1 MHELSNLCSPLWV
14 AIKKLSIRY
23 QVSYEGKDRK
33 KMLQKLLNEQLV
45 IIQVFQ
51 NFKSIG

>member
-1 MHELSNLCSPLWV
+1 MPELSSLCRPLWV

-23 QVSYEGKDRK
+23 QVSYEVKDRK
-33 KMLQKLLNEQLV
+33 KMLQKLLNELLI
-45 IIQVFQ
+45 IIQVFE